1 MFLAT
6 SNKVRRLL
14 MLKYIGRVTNEEM
27 TQGEAEVL
35 ALLAEIPPGFRVV
48 QDLSQLESMDTK
60 TIEWVGRMMDLFY
73 ERGVGRVVRVIP
85 DPSKDIGFNILTV
98 FHYRHSPE
106 IITCDDFLKAAP
118 YLE

>member
-14 MLKYIGRVTNEEM
+14 MLRYIGRVTNEEM
-27 TQGEAEVL
+27 IQGEAEVL
-35 ALLAEIPPGFRVV
+35 ALLSEISPGFRVV
-48 QDLSQLESMDTK
+48 QDLSQLEAMDAK
-60 TIEWVGRMMDLFY
+60 TVEWVGRMMDLFY

-85 DPSKDIGFNILTV
+85 DPSKDIGFNILSV

-106 IITCDDFLKAAP
+106 IITCKDILQAAS